1 MLLKS
6 RTSRARPVP
15 PTVRATAISRSWRR
29 APSTTRNPAP
39 ARPRAVASPMPEL
52 APVTTA
58 IRSESG
64 MTLIVGRGHR
74 LAADFT
80 ICSFSRT
87 AGILLRRRFPGREAR
102 GRHAPAPACACARRG
117 VARRGRLW
125 CGQRNDVGGRRLGF
139 EPGGHGGGA
148 PSSIAHTDGDAI
160 RYPELLLVARP
171 GRHGPAA
178 AAGHDAPGDRPNAAL
193 TAFDRRAGVQPL
205 TAPAVMPRTKYRCIA
220 RKTTSGSAIETKAAA
235 VNNSYAWPREPTR
248 LATVTVIGATAG
260 SPPR

>member
-64 MTLIVGRGHR
+64 MTLIVGRGQR
-74 LAADFT
+74 RAAGFA

-148 PSSIAHTDGDAI
+148 PSSIAHTDGDASAADTTADAVTYTTTDASCHPRANACANACADAAPDDPCRNGGGYPDAGAGRTTGQRR
-160 RYPELLLVARP
+160 RY
-171 GRHGPAA
+171 
-178 AAGHDAPGDRPNAAL
+178 GH
-193 TAFDRRAGVQPL
+193 
-205 TAPAVMPRTKYRCIA
+205 
-220 RKTTSGSAIETKAAA
+220 AA
-235 VNNSYAWPREPTR
+235 VCR
-248 LATVTVIGATAG
+248 
-260 SPPR
+260 